1 MDHANLRRPIHAVR
15 PDLEILLD
23 LIFTH
28 VVPILMLATILTGN
42 YRLLQKEENIPC
54 PALKINYQNTN
65 ENHLTSKLPYGLR
78 LKAKICKNFNITCPR
93 HLQKAKE
100 FVKTELKSNQ
110 DFLQKME
117 FRTLTQ
123 GLIFQPYKILITN
136 IFLAGT
142 IPKDKCEENSGYN
155 SDQILEEFMEYE
167 DRQFLT
173 ICAFFLM
180 FFEFKL
186 YIFYLTRTFRF

>member
-1 MDHANLRRPIHAVR
+1 MIFDI
-15 PDLEILLD
+15 
-23 LIFTH
+23 LIF
-28 VVPILMLATILTGN
+28 ATVLTGN

-100 FVKTELKSNQ
+100 FVRTELQLNQ

-117 FRTLTQ
+117 FKTLTQ

-186 YIFYLTRTFRF
+186 YIFYLTHTFRF